1 MMKKIMKYLFLTTN
15 GQAILILLIAL
26 YICGLLEKI

>member
-1 MMKKIMKYLFLTTN
+1 MKKIAYWILFNKN

-26 YICGLLEKI
+26 YIAGLLEKI

>member
-1 MMKKIMKYLFLTTN
+1 MKAIKWILYNRN
-15 GQAILILLIAL
+15 GQALLILIIAL